1 MYKLIIVDDEQSIRN
16 GMANGIPWNDW
27 GFEVIGQASDGLE
40 ALELVENERP
50 DVVLSNIRMPR
61 MDGVELMQRL
71 HKDYPDVKVIIL
83 SGYSDFEYLNTAIKN
98 SVTEY
103 LLKPTD
109 IDEFE
114 ETFKNLK
121 KRIDSEREHSDELKK
136 SKTYYLDNILNLM
149 LLGYMDDEIIEADK
163 KIVENFGININNCAI
178 GLLCIDWKEDIHDK
192 KEIYKKSVDI
202 VEICNSIAENE
213 KKHCHFFMTGQNEIA
228 TVISKD
234 GSELHIENCIE
245 AYEDIVKKLRE
256 KTGEKAYISVGGY
269 CRDSRMI
276 PQSFEQALSTAHYM
290 KFDDEKTVIPYSN
303 LEDAVSEYHSVNFDY
318 KIINESIM
326 KNDKEKIIAEI
337 ERVVSFF
344 TDNSI
349 KDYKYIEQIFLE
361 LLFYLSRWSMSYNI
375 NFEQIMNLAGVRYE
389 DIRRTVGI
397 EKRKNILI
405 TVIDELCECVGQTM
419 NHLGKNNSIARTIKE
434 CVDKEYM
441 ENFMSLEYA
450 AGKVKK
456 SAAYVSKLFKDEF
469 GCNFSEYVTRKRLEK
484 SKELLDD
491 PTKKVYEIAQELGY
505 ADVSN
510 FIKVFK
516 KVYGIS
522 PGDYRNFVQR

>member
-50 DVVLSNIRMPR
+50 DVVLSDIRMPR

-326 KNDKEKIIAEI
+326 KNDKEKI
-337 ERVVSFF
+337 
-344 TDNSI
+344 
-349 KDYKYIEQIFLE
+349 
-361 LLFYLSRWSMSYNI
+361 
-375 NFEQIMNLAGVRYE
+375 MNLAGVRYE

-456 SAAYVSKLFKDEF
+456 SAAYVSKLFKDEL

>member
-1 MYKLIIVDDEQSIRN
+1 MYKLIIVDDEQSIRS
-16 GMANGIPWNDW
+16 GMANGIPWNEW
-27 GFEVIGQASDGLE
+27 GFEVIGQASDGVE

-50 DVVLSNIRMPR
+50 DVVLSDIRMPR

-163 KIVENFGININNCAI
+163 RIVENFGININNCAV
-178 GLLCIDWKEDIHDK
+178 GLLCVDWKDDIHDK

-202 VEICNSIAENE
+202 VEISNNLAENE
-213 KKHCHFFMTGQNEIA
+213 KKHCHFFITNQNEIA
-228 TVISKD
+228 TIISKD
-234 GSELHIENCIE
+234 GNELNIETCIE
-245 AYEDIVKKLRE
+245 VYEDIVKKLRE
-256 KTGEKAYISVGGY
+256 KTGEKVYISIGGY

-326 KNDKEKIIAEI
+326 KNDRAKIIEEI

-344 TDNSI
+344 TENSI